1 MSVSAL
7 FVLDLKGRV
16 LLSRDYRGDV
26 SLKVAEKFIIRL
38 NELEEAGKARPC
50 WSTSACKH
58 GSRGSRAAKAA
69 PSRVPIAAARSQ
81 VTPVFFDDGV
91 SYAYITHSNLVLMT
105 VSRTNANAAATLLF
119 LHKLRDILTTYFG
132 ELEEESL
139 RDNFVI
145 AYELL
150 DEASPLSLRQAQLP
164 LVVLAR
170 QRTARE
176 AELQSLRLQDC
187 DAVLLPGGAGDGLW
201 VGAVHR
207 GQDIGRVHKDRR
219 LQNGGTACT
228 KRELCSCLLCP
239 PGCLHMHRRA
249 LLDACMKGV
258 SAPQVQARP
267 PMAVTNAVSWRSEG
281 IRYKK
286 NEVRIMLQSRH
297 CGAV

>member
-38 NELEEAGKARPC
+38 NELEEAGKVRP
-50 WSTSACKH
+50 WVVSVVCKH
-58 GSRGSRAAKAA
+58 CSRGSCTARAA
-69 PSRVPIAAARSQ
+69 PSRVPTAAAHLQ

-91 SYAYITHSNLVLMT
+91 SYSYITHSNLVLMT

-150 DEASPLSLRQAQLP
+150 DEASPLALWQVQQPP
-164 LVVLAR
+164 LVLA
-170 QRTARE
+170 A
-176 AELQSLRLQDC
+176 
-187 DAVLLPGGAGDGLW
+187 
-201 VGAVHR
+201 
-207 GQDIGRVHKDRR
+207 
-219 LQNGGTACT
+219 
-228 KRELCSCLLCP
+228 
-239 PGCLHMHRRA
+239 A
-249 LLDACMKGV
+249 LGK
-258 SAPQVQARP
+258 
-267 PMAVTNAVSWRSEG
+267 
-281 IRYKK
+281 
-286 NEVRIMLQSRH
+286 
-297 CGAV
+297 